1 MKKVWLLGF
10 GFFSISITWSLYNAF
25 VPFFLEKYVE
35 SVALISFMMTID
47 NYFALFLQ
55 PWVGNRSDRT
65 VTRFGRRMPYLLAG
79 MPLAAVLT
87 MLLPFHSGLFT
98 LLLFMMM
105 MNLAMSLYR
114 SPTVALMPD
123 ITPDARRT
131 KANGL
136 INFMG
141 GVGSIL
147 AFGAGSFLYET
158 SPVLPFLV
166 AGLITLLC
174 LFIVSRSIKES
185 RDGIN
190 AGLATTYAPG
200 APGKENGT
208 ANGTA
213 NGIANGTANG
223 TANGP
228 ADGALTEAVTGI
240 NGKPPRISLLR
251 QLDRTTIWLLTA
263 IFFWFVAYQGVET
276 LFTLYGKN
284 HLGLS
289 EQAASFSLTFF
300 SLAFVIFAIP
310 SGWLGGRFG
319 KKKVITIGVIGLTAV
334 FILVSLTESLLAL
347 RGLLL
352 VGGMFWACIN
362 INSYPYIVATGTEES
377 IGTRTGMYYLV
388 SSLAAISSPPL
399 LGLLIDL
406 TDYAILFYAAAGSMA
421 LALLSLFLMKGP
433 SKDAGTPAYSRES

>member
-25 VPFFLEKYVE
+25 VPFFLEKYVH

-55 PWVGNRSDRT
+55 PWIGNRSDRT
-65 VTRFGRRMPYLLAG
+65 VSRYGRRMPYLLIG

-87 MLLPFHSGLFT
+87 MLIPFHTGLFT
-98 LLLFMMM
+98 LLLFMML

-123 ITPDARRT
+123 ITPDKQRT

-147 AFGAGSFLYET
+147 AFGVGSFLYKA
-158 SPVLPFLV
+158 SPALPFIV

-174 LFIVSRSIKES
+174 LFIVSQFIKEE
-185 RDGIN
+185 RDGVN
-190 AGLATTYAPG
+190 
-200 APGKENGT
+200 KEAALGT
-208 ANGTA
+208 
-213 NGIANGTANG
+213 
-223 TANGP
+223 
-228 ADGALTEAVTGI
+228 EEVTGI
-240 NGKPPRISLLR
+240 SGDLQRSGNIPRVKPTRISLKK
-251 QLDRTTIWLLTA
+251 QLDRTTVWLLAA

-276 LFTLYGKN
+276 LFTLYGKH

-300 SLAFVIFAIP
+300 SLAFVVFAIP

-319 KKKVITIGVIGLTAV
+319 KKKMIVTGVCGLMAV
-334 FILVSLTESLLAL
+334 FALVGFAENLLVL
-347 RGLLL
+347 RILLL

-362 INSYPYIVATGTEES
+362 INSYPYVVATGTEES

-388 SSLAAISSPPL
+388 SSLAAITSPPL
-399 LGLLIDL
+399 LGLMIDL
-406 TDYAILFYAAAGSMA
+406 TDYSILFYAAAVSMA
-421 LALLSLFLMKGP
+421 IALLCLFLMKGR
-433 SKDAGTPAYSRES
+433 SKFN

>member
-25 VPFFLEKYVE
+25 VPFFLEKYVH

-55 PWVGNRSDRT
+55 PWIGNRSDRT
-65 VTRFGRRMPYLLAG
+65 VSRYGRRMPYLLIG

-87 MLLPFHSGLFT
+87 MLIPFHTGLFT
-98 LLLFMMM
+98 LLLFMML

-123 ITPDARRT
+123 ITPDKQRT

-147 AFGAGSFLYET
+147 AFGVGSFLYKA
-158 SPVLPFLV
+158 SPALPFIV

-174 LFIVSRSIKES
+174 LFIVSQFIKEE
-185 RDGIN
+185 RDGVN
-190 AGLATTYAPG
+190 KEAALG
-200 APGKENGT
+200 AE
-208 ANGTA
+208 
-213 NGIANGTANG
+213 
-223 TANGP
+223 
-228 ADGALTEAVTGI
+228 EVTGLSGDSQRSGNI
-240 NGKPPRISLLR
+240 PRVKPTRISLKK
-251 QLDRTTIWLLTA
+251 QLDRTTVWLLAA

-276 LFTLYGKN
+276 LFTLYGKH

-300 SLAFVIFAIP
+300 SLAFVVFAIP

-319 KKKVITIGVIGLTAV
+319 KKKMIVTGVCGLMAV
-334 FILVSLTESLLAL
+334 FALVGFAENLLVL
-347 RGLLL
+347 RILLL

-362 INSYPYIVATGTEES
+362 INSYPYVVATGTEES

-388 SSLAAISSPPL
+388 SSLAAITSPPL
-399 LGLLIDL
+399 LGLMIDL
-406 TDYAILFYAAAGSMA
+406 TDYSILFYAAAVSMA
-421 LALLSLFLMKGP
+421 IALLCLFLMKGR
-433 SKDAGTPAYSRES
+433 SKFN

>member
-25 VPFFLEKYVE
+25 VPFFLEKYVH

-55 PWVGNRSDRT
+55 PWIGNRSDRT
-65 VTRFGRRMPYLLAG
+65 RTRVGRRMPYLMIG

-87 MLLPFHSGLFT
+87 ILIPFHSGLFT
-98 LLLFMMM
+98 LLLFMML

-123 ITPDARRT
+123 ITPDAQRT
-131 KANGL
+131 RANGL

-141 GVGSIL
+141 GFGSIL
-147 AFGAGSFLYET
+147 AFGAGSLLYEAN
-158 SPVLPFLV
+158 PALPFLS

-174 LFIVSRSIKES
+174 LCIVSYFIREK
-185 RDGIN
+185 RDGVN
-190 AGLATTYAPG
+190 QEAGIPDSGPSG
-200 APGKENGT
+200 ARNLPESNPR
-208 ANGTA
+208 
-213 NGIANGTANG
+213 
-223 TANGP
+223 P
-228 ADGALTEAVTGI
+228 ALQ
-240 NGKPPRISLLR
+240 PSRISLKK
-251 QLDRTTIWLLTA
+251 QLDRTTFWLLAA

-289 EQAASFSLTFF
+289 EKAASFSLTFF

-310 SGWLGGRFG
+310 SGWLGGKFG
-319 KKKVITIGVIGLTAV
+319 KKKLMITGVCGLMAV
-334 FILVSLTESLLAL
+334 FVLVGFTENLIVL
-347 RGLLL
+347 RGLLIT
-352 VGGMFWACIN
+352 GGMFWACIN
-362 INSYPYIVATGTEES
+362 INSYPYVVATGTEES

-406 TDYAILFYAAAGSMA
+406 TDYSILFYAAAASMA
-421 LALLSLFLMKGP
+421 AALFCLFLMKGRGGA
-433 SKDAGTPAYSRES
+433 SAAVHSRGA